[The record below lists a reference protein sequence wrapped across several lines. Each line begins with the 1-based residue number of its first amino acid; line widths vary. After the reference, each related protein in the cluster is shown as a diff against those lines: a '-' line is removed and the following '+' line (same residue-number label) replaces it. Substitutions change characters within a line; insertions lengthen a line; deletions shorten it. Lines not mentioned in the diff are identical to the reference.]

1 MKNGFRA
8 GIRFSF
14 LILHSSFFILHLSTM
29 PYELQELAA
38 ISGMPGLYRL
48 VRAARHGVLVE
59 SLDEKATRT
68 LAPARNKVSLLS
80 EISIYTQDAD
90 ETVPLTEVFERIYQQ
105 HGASLAVTAKSSEQE
120 LTDFLAGV
128 IPDYD
133 RDRVYLS
140 DIKKLASWYGI
151 VSKHRPY
158 VAAEAAPAAEA
169 TSEMATISEASD
181 ATSETDSAAAKP
193 APKSKKAKA
202 AKTEEPAAG
211 EPLSTGG
218 VIAAADEAPTAEGN
232 PEAAAP
238 AKKSRK
244 KAE

>member
-1 MKNGFRA
+1 
-8 GIRFSF
+8 
-14 LILHSSFFILHLSTM
+14 M

-80 EISIYTQDAD
+80 EISIYTQDPE
-90 ETVPLTEVFERIYQQ
+90 ETVPLTEVFERIYQK
-105 HGASLAVTAKSSEQE
+105 HGAASPVTPKSSEGE

-158 VAAEAAPAAEA
+158 QEAAAATEETPAATE
-169 TSEMATISEASD
+169 D
-181 ATSETDSAAAKP
+181 
-193 APKSKKAKA
+193 APKAKVKA
-202 AKTEEPAAG
+202 AKATTEPSAD

-218 VIAAADEAPTAEGN
+218 LIGATDEAPAAEGN
-232 PEAAAP
+232 PEATAP

>member
-1 MKNGFRA
+1 
-8 GIRFSF
+8 
-14 LILHSSFFILHLSTM
+14 M

-59 SLDEKATRT
+59 SLDEKTTRT

-80 EISIYTQDAD
+80 EISIYTQDPE
-90 ETVPLTEVFERIYQQ
+90 ETVPLTEVFERIYQK
-105 HGASLAVTAKSSEQE
+105 HGAASPVTAKSSEGE
-120 LTDFLAGV
+120 LTGFLTSV

-140 DIKKLASWYGI
+140 DIKKLATWYGI

-158 VAAEAAPAAEA
+158 QEAAAATEAPAEA
-169 TSEMATISEASD
+169 TNTTDEA
-181 ATSETDSAAAKP
+181 P
-193 APKSKKAKA
+193 KAKA
-202 AKTEEPAAG
+202 IKAPKADTEPSAD

-218 VIAAADEAPTAEGN
+218 VIGAADEAPAAEGN
-232 PEAAAP
+232 PEATTP

>member
-1 MKNGFRA
+1 
-8 GIRFSF
+8 
-14 LILHSSFFILHLSTM
+14 M

-80 EISIYTQDAD
+80 EISIYTQDPD
-90 ETVPLTEVFERIYQQ
+90 QTVLLTDVFERIYQK
-105 HGASLAVTAKSSEQE
+105 HGTAVPVTAKSSEGE
-120 LTDFLAGV
+120 LTAFLADV
-128 IPDYD
+128 MPDYD

-140 DIKKLASWYGI
+140 DIKKLATWYGI

-158 VAAEAAPAAEA
+158 QAATEAAEPADTTSTAEA
-169 TSEMATISEASD
+169 GTETEATD
-181 ATSETDSAAAKP
+181 KKP
-193 APKSKKAKA
+193 EPKVKKAKV
-202 AKTEEPAAG
+202 AKTDEPAAD

-218 VIAAADEAPTAEGN
+218 VIGTADEAPAAEGN
-232 PEAAAP
+232 PEAAVP
-238 AKKSRK
+238 VKKSRK

>member
-1 MKNGFRA
+1 
-8 GIRFSF
+8 
-14 LILHSSFFILHLSTM
+14 M

-59 SLDEKATRT
+59 SLDEKATRS

-90 ETVPLTEVFERIYQQ
+90 ETVPLTEVFERIYQK
-105 HGASLAVTAKSSEQE
+105 HGASSPVNTKSSERE
-120 LTDFLAGV
+120 LTDFLAGI

-133 RDRVYLS
+133 RNRVYLS
-140 DIKKLASWYGI
+140 DIKKLSSWYGI
-151 VSKHRPY
+151 VSKHRSY
-158 VAAEAAPAAEA
+158 VATDSAPAAE
-169 TSEMATISEASD
+169 
-181 ATSETDSAAAKP
+181 ETAEAAA
-193 APKSKKAKA
+193 PKAKKAKA
-202 AKTEEPAAG
+202 AKTEESADD

-218 VIAAADEAPTAEGN
+218 LIATTDKAPNAEGN

-244 KAE
+244 KTE

>member
-1 MKNGFRA
+1 
-8 GIRFSF
+8 
-14 LILHSSFFILHLSTM
+14 M

-80 EISIYTQDAD
+80 EISIYTQDPD
-90 ETVPLTEVFERIYQQ
+90 QTVPLTEAFDRIYQK
-105 HGASLAVTAKSSEQE
+105 HGTTAPVTSKSSESE
-120 LTDFLAGV
+120 LTDFMASV

-140 DIKKLASWYGI
+140 DIKKLASWFGI
-151 VSKHRPY
+151 VSKHVPY
-158 VAAEAAPAAEA
+158 QEATAVAEATDSAEAAPETKGKA
-169 TSEMATISEASD
+169 TKSEN
-181 ATSETDSAAAKP
+181 
-193 APKSKKAKA
+193 
-202 AKTEEPAAG
+202 EPTAD

-218 VIAAADEAPTAEGN
+218 VIAAADEDARAEGN
-232 PEAAAP
+232 PEAAP

>member
-1 MKNGFRA
+1 
-8 GIRFSF
+8 
-14 LILHSSFFILHLSTM
+14 M

-80 EISIYTQDAD
+80 EISIYTQDPD
-90 ETVPLTEVFERIYQQ
+90 QTVPLTEVFERIYQK
-105 HGASLAVTAKSSEQE
+105 HGAASPVTSKSSEGE

-140 DIKKLASWYGI
+140 DIKKLANWYGI

-158 VAAEAAPAAEA
+158 QAAAEAPATEAPATEASATEAPAPEAAAEA
-169 TSEMATISEASD
+169 P
-181 ATSETDSAAAKP
+181 AAKP
-193 APKSKKAKA
+193 APKAKRKSAKA
-202 AKTEEPAAG
+202 TEEPAAN

-218 VIAAADEAPTAEGN
+218 VIGETDAASTAEGN
-232 PEAAAP
+232 PEAVAP

>member
-1 MKNGFRA
+1 
-8 GIRFSF
+8 
-14 LILHSSFFILHLSTM
+14 M

-80 EISIYTQDAD
+80 EISIYTQDPE
-90 ETVPLTEVFERIYQQ
+90 ETVPLTEVFERIYQK
-105 HGASLAVTAKSSEQE
+105 HGAASPVSAKSSEGE

-158 VAAEAAPAAEA
+158 QAAETPATEAAEA
-169 TSEMATISEASD
+169 TPATE
-181 ATSETDSAAAKP
+181 ETA
-193 APKSKKAKA
+193 APKAKRKS
-202 AKTEEPAAG
+202 AKTAEEPAAD

-218 VIAAADEAPTAEGN
+218 VIGAADEAPAAEGN
-232 PEAAAP
+232 PEATAP

>member
-1 MKNGFRA
+1 
-8 GIRFSF
+8 
-14 LILHSSFFILHLSTM
+14 M

-38 ISGMPGLYRL
+38 ISGMSGLYRL

-80 EISIYTQDAD
+80 EISIYTQDPE
-90 ETVPLTEVFERIYQQ
+90 ETVPLTEVFERIYQK
-105 HGASLAVTAKSSEQE
+105 HGVDSPVTAKSSESE
-120 LTDFLAGV
+120 LTDFLTGV

-158 VAAEAAPAAEA
+158 QETAVADAVTEETPAVTEEAL
-169 TSEMATISEASD
+169 
-181 ATSETDSAAAKP
+181 KG
-193 APKSKKAKA
+193 KAKA
-202 AKTEEPAAG
+202 PKAATEPSAD

-218 VIAAADEAPTAEGN
+218 VIGAADEAPAAEGN

-244 KAE
+244 KTE

>member
-1 MKNGFRA
+1 
-8 GIRFSF
+8 
-14 LILHSSFFILHLSTM
+14 M

-90 ETVPLTEVFERIYQQ
+90 ETVPLTEVFERIYQK
-105 HGASLAVTAKSSEQE
+105 HGVSSPVTAKSSEDE
-120 LTDFLAGV
+120 LTGFLAGV

-140 DIKKLASWYGI
+140 DIKKLATWYGI

-158 VAAEAAPAAEA
+158 VAAEAASEIAPANP
-169 TSEMATISEASD
+169 
-181 ATSETDSAAAKP
+181 SETALATEAATETP
-193 APKSKKAKA
+193 APKAKKAKA
-202 AKTEEPAAG
+202 TKTEEPAAD

-218 VIAAADEAPTAEGN
+218 LIAAADEAPTAEGN
-232 PEAAAP
+232 PEAAAS

>member
-1 MKNGFRA
+1 
-8 GIRFSF
+8 
-14 LILHSSFFILHLSTM
+14 M

-90 ETVPLTEVFERIYQQ
+90 QTVPLTEVFERIHRQ
-105 HGASLAVTAKSSEQE
+105 HGGAVPVTAKSGEAE
-120 LTDFLAGV
+120 LTAFMAGI

-133 RDRVYLS
+133 RERVYLS
-140 DIKKLASWYGI
+140 DIRKVATWFGI
-151 VSKHRPY
+151 VSQHRPY
-158 VAAEAAPAAEA
+158 QAPAAETA
-169 TSEMATISEASD
+169 AENKD
-181 ATSETDSAAAKP
+181 AAAPDAEPAAPKARRKP
-193 APKSKKAKA
+193 APAEA
-202 AKTEEPAAG
+202 GPAAD

-218 VIAAADEAPTAEGN
+218 VIPAADAAPAAEGN

-244 KAE
+244 KPE

>member
-1 MKNGFRA
+1 
-8 GIRFSF
+8 
-14 LILHSSFFILHLSTM
+14 M

-80 EISIYTQDAD
+80 EISIYTQDPE
-90 ETVPLTEVFERIYQQ
+90 ETVPLTEVFERIYQK
-105 HGASLAVTAKSSEQE
+105 HGAASPVTSKSSEGE

-158 VAAEAAPAAEA
+158 QEAAAADAATEETPAAPAAE
-169 TSEMATISEASD
+169 
-181 ATSETDSAAAKP
+181 ETP
-193 APKSKKAKA
+193 KAKA
-202 AKTEEPAAG
+202 KSTKAAKAAATEPSAD

-218 VIAAADEAPTAEGN
+218 VIGAADAAPAAEGN
-232 PEAAAP
+232 PEAAVP

>member
-1 MKNGFRA
+1 
-8 GIRFSF
+8 
-14 LILHSSFFILHLSTM
+14 M

-90 ETVPLTEVFERIYQQ
+90 ETVPLTDVFERIYQK
-105 HGASLAVTAKSSEQE
+105 HGASSPVTPKSSEGE

-140 DIKKLASWYGI
+140 DIKKLAAWYGI

-158 VAAEAAPAAEA
+158 VAAEAAPEADAAAETA
-169 TSEMATISEASD
+169 
-181 ATSETDSAAAKP
+181 
-193 APKSKKAKA
+193 APKAKKAKA
-202 AKTEEPAAG
+202 AKTEEPAAD
-211 EPLSTGG
+211 ELLSTGG
-218 VIAAADEAPTAEGN
+218 LIAAADEAPAAEGN

>member
-1 MKNGFRA
+1 
-8 GIRFSF
+8 
-14 LILHSSFFILHLSTM
+14 M

-80 EISIYTQDAD
+80 EISIYTQDPD
-90 ETVPLTEVFERIYQQ
+90 ETVPLTEVFERIYQK
-105 HGASLAVTAKSSEQE
+105 HGTGSPVTAKSSESE

-158 VAAEAAPAAEA
+158 QEGPAAAEAAAETTEAATDAPATVEAEA
-169 TSEMATISEASD
+169 
-181 ATSETDSAAAKP
+181 P
-193 APKSKKAKA
+193 KAKA
-202 AKTEEPAAG
+202 KTAKAPKAAATEPSAD

-218 VIAAADEAPTAEGN
+218 VIPAADEAPEADGN
-232 PEAAAP
+232 PEAATS

>member
-1 MKNGFRA
+1 
-8 GIRFSF
+8 
-14 LILHSSFFILHLSTM
+14 M

-80 EISIYTQDAD
+80 EISIYTQDPE
-90 ETVPLTEVFERIYQQ
+90 ETVPLTEVFERIYQK
-105 HGASLAVTAKSSEQE
+105 HGAAAPVTAKSSEDE

-151 VSKHRPY
+151 VSKNRPY
-158 VAAEAAPAAEA
+158 QEAAAPAPSAAEA
-169 TSEMATISEASD
+169 TATEETPAKEA
-181 ATSETDSAAAKP
+181 
-193 APKSKKAKA
+193 APKAKRKA
-202 AKTEEPAAG
+202 AKAEEPAAN

-218 VIAAADEAPTAEGN
+218 VIAAADPAPEADGN
-232 PEAAAP
+232 PEATVP

>member
-1 MKNGFRA
+1 
-8 GIRFSF
+8 
-14 LILHSSFFILHLSTM
+14 M

-80 EISIYTQDAD
+80 EISIYTQDPD
-90 ETVPLTEVFERIYQQ
+90 ETVPLTEVFERIYQK
-105 HGASLAVTAKSSEQE
+105 HGAASPVTAKSSEGE

-140 DIKKLASWYGI
+140 DIKKLATWYGI

-158 VAAEAAPAAEA
+158 QEAAAPAPEATAAEAAAPEAPAAE
-169 TSEMATISEASD
+169 
-181 ATSETDSAAAKP
+181 ETA
-193 APKSKKAKA
+193 APKAKRKSAKA
-202 AKTEEPAAG
+202 AEEPAAD

-218 VIAAADEAPTAEGN
+218 VIGAADEAPTAAGN

>member
-1 MKNGFRA
+1 
-8 GIRFSF
+8 
-14 LILHSSFFILHLSTM
+14 M

-59 SLDEKATRT
+59 SLDEKASRT

-80 EISIYTQDAD
+80 EISIYTQDP
-90 ETVPLTEVFERIYQQ
+90 EQTVPLTDVFERIYQK
-105 HGASLAVTAKSSEQE
+105 HGAAAPVTGKSSEGD
-120 LTDFLAGV
+120 LTDFMTGI

-133 RDRVYLS
+133 RERVYLS
-140 DIKKLASWYGI
+140 DIKKVANWFGI

-158 VAAEAAPAAEA
+158 QAAAAPEAAAAGDEAPAEAPAAA
-169 TSEMATISEASD
+169 KAKR
-181 ATSETDSAAAKP
+181 KP
-193 APKSKKAKA
+193 A
-202 AKTEEPAAG
+202 KTDVPSAD

-218 VIAAADEAPTAEGN
+218 VIGAADAAPAAPGN

>member
-1 MKNGFRA
+1 
-8 GIRFSF
+8 
-14 LILHSSFFILHLSTM
+14 M

-80 EISIYTQDAD
+80 EISIYTQDPD
-90 ETVPLTEVFERIYQQ
+90 QTVLLTDVFERIYQK
-105 HGASLAVTAKSSEQE
+105 HGTASPVTAKSSEGE
-120 LTDFLAGV
+120 LTDFMASV

-158 VAAEAAPAAEA
+158 QEAVAPTEPAAE
-169 TSEMATISEASD
+169 TVT
-181 ATSETDSAAAKP
+181 ETD
-193 APKSKKAKA
+193 PKTKRKAN
-202 AKTEEPAAG
+202 TEEPTAD
-211 EPLSTGG
+211 EPLSSGG
-218 VIAAADEAPTAEGN
+218 VISTTDEAPDADGN

-244 KAE
+244 KTE

>member
-1 MKNGFRA
+1 
-8 GIRFSF
+8 
-14 LILHSSFFILHLSTM
+14 M

-80 EISIYTQDAD
+80 EISIYTQDPE
-90 ETVPLTEVFERIYQQ
+90 ETVPLTEVFERIYQK
-105 HGASLAVTAKSSEQE
+105 HGAASPVTSKSSEGE

-158 VAAEAAPAAEA
+158 VAAAAETTEEAPAAEV
-169 TSEMATISEASD
+169 TEEAPK
-181 ATSETDSAAAKP
+181 A
-193 APKSKKAKA
+193 KSKKAAKA
-202 AKTEEPAAG
+202 TEPSAD

-218 VIAAADEAPTAEGN
+218 VIGAADEAPAAEGN

>member
-1 MKNGFRA
+1 
-8 GIRFSF
+8 
-14 LILHSSFFILHLSTM
+14 M

-80 EISIYTQDAD
+80 EISIYTQDPE
-90 ETVPLTEVFERIYQQ
+90 ETVPLTEVFERIYQK
-105 HGASLAVTAKSSEQE
+105 HGAASPVTAKSSEDE
-120 LTDFLAGV
+120 LTGFLAGV

-158 VAAEAAPAAEA
+158 QEAAAAEA
-169 TSEMATISEASD
+169 TEEAPATTEEA
-181 ATSETDSAAAKP
+181 P
-193 APKSKKAKA
+193 KAKA
-202 AKTEEPAAG
+202 KSAKASKADTEPSAD

-218 VIAAADEAPTAEGN
+218 VIGAADEAPTAEGN
-232 PEAAAP
+232 PEATAP

>member
-1 MKNGFRA
+1 
-8 GIRFSF
+8 
-14 LILHSSFFILHLSTM
+14 M

-80 EISIYTQDAD
+80 EISIYTQDPD
-90 ETVPLTEVFERIYQQ
+90 ETVLLTEVFERIYQK
-105 HGASLAVTAKSSEQE
+105 HGAASPVTPKSSEGE

-133 RDRVYLS
+133 RERVYLS

-158 VAAEAAPAAEA
+158 LEAAAAEAPEEAPAADAAEEA
-169 TSEMATISEASD
+169 PEDEA
-181 ATSETDSAAAKP
+181 
-193 APKSKKAKA
+193 KKAR
-202 AKTEEPAAG
+202 TEPSAN

-218 VIAAADEAPTAEGN
+218 VIPAADEAPAAEGN

>member
-1 MKNGFRA
+1 
-8 GIRFSF
+8 
-14 LILHSSFFILHLSTM
+14 M

-90 ETVPLTEVFERIYQQ
+90 ETVPLTEVFERIYQK
-105 HGASLAVTAKSSEQE
+105 HGAALAVTAKSSESE

-158 VAAEAAPAAEA
+158 VAAETAPATEEA
-169 TSEMATISEASD
+169 ATAPEA
-181 ATSETDSAAAKP
+181 ATEKP
-193 APKSKKAKA
+193 APKAKKTKA
-202 AKTEEPAAG
+202 AKAEEPAAG

-218 VIAAADEAPTAEGN
+218 VIAAADEAPKAEGN

>member
-1 MKNGFRA
+1 
-8 GIRFSF
+8 
-14 LILHSSFFILHLSTM
+14 M

-80 EISIYTQDAD
+80 EISIYTQDPD
-90 ETVPLTEVFERIYQQ
+90 ETVPLTEVFERIYQK
-105 HGASLAVTAKSSEQE
+105 HGAGSPVTAKSSESE

-133 RDRVYLS
+133 RERVYLS

-158 VAAEAAPAAEA
+158 QEAPAATEA
-169 TSEMATISEASD
+169 TAETTEAATDAPATAEAGASEAKD
-181 ATSETDSAAAKP
+181 KTVAATTEPSAD
-193 APKSKKAKA
+193 
-202 AKTEEPAAG
+202 

-218 VIAAADEAPTAEGN
+218 VIPAADEAPEAAGN
-232 PEAAAP
+232 PEAATP

>member
-1 MKNGFRA
+1 
-8 GIRFSF
+8 
-14 LILHSSFFILHLSTM
+14 M

-80 EISIYTQDAD
+80 EISIYTQDPD
-90 ETVPLTEVFERIYQQ
+90 QTVPLTEVFERIYQQ
-105 HGASLAVTAKSSEQE
+105 HGATAPVTAKSSEGE
-120 LTDFLAGV
+120 LTDFMAGI
-128 IPDYD
+128 IPDFD

-140 DIKKLASWYGI
+140 DIKKVASWFGI

-158 VAAEAAPAAEA
+158 QEAAAPAA
-169 TSEMATISEASD
+169 T
-181 ATSETDSAAAKP
+181 ETDDSASAETAPEAKR
-193 APKSKKAKA
+193 KSAQ
-202 AKTEEPAAG
+202 TDEPGAD

-218 VIAAADEAPTAEGN
+218 VIGATDEAPTAEGN

>member
-1 MKNGFRA
+1 
-8 GIRFSF
+8 
-14 LILHSSFFILHLSTM
+14 M

-90 ETVPLTEVFERIYQQ
+90 ETVPLTEVFERIYQK
-105 HGASLAVTAKSSEQE
+105 HGAASPVTAKSSESE

-151 VSKHRPY
+151 VSTHRPY
-158 VAAEAAPAAEA
+158 VAAEAAPAATEA
-169 TSEMATISEASD
+169 VAAETSED
-181 ATSETDSAAAKP
+181 AAETAAVAETP
-193 APKSKKAKA
+193 APKAKKGKA
-202 AKTEEPAAG
+202 VKTEEPAAG

-218 VIAAADEAPTAEGN
+218 VIAAPDEAPNAEGN

>member
-1 MKNGFRA
+1 
-8 GIRFSF
+8 
-14 LILHSSFFILHLSTM
+14 M

-80 EISIYTQDAD
+80 EISIYTQDPD
-90 ETVPLTEVFERIYQQ
+90 QTVPLTEVFDRIYQQ
-105 HGASLAVTAKSSEQE
+105 HGTTIPVTTKSNESE
-120 LTDFLAGV
+120 LTDFMAGI

-133 RDRVYLS
+133 RERVYLS
-140 DIKKLASWYGI
+140 DIKKVANWFGI
-151 VSKHRPY
+151 VSKNRPY
-158 VAAEAAPAAEA
+158 QEA
-169 TSEMATISEASD
+169 TVEA
-181 ATSETDSAAAKP
+181 ETEAEPHAKHQ
-193 APKSKKAKA
+193 STKAD
-202 AKTEEPAAG
+202 EPNAD

-218 VIAAADEAPTAEGN
+218 VIAADQAPIAEVN
-232 PEAAAP
+232 PESAAP

>member
-1 MKNGFRA
+1 
-8 GIRFSF
+8 
-14 LILHSSFFILHLSTM
+14 M

-90 ETVPLTEVFERIYQQ
+90 ETVPLTEVFERIYQK
-105 HGASLAVTAKSSEQE
+105 HGTASPVTPKSGEQE

-158 VAAEAAPAAEA
+158 VATEPVAAEPAADATAATEAPA
-169 TSEMATISEASD
+169 
-181 ATSETDSAAAKP
+181 P
-193 APKSKKAKA
+193 APKAKKAKA
-202 AKTEEPAAG
+202 ATADEPAAD

-218 VIAAADEAPTAEGN
+218 TIGAEDAAATAEGN

>member
-1 MKNGFRA
+1 
-8 GIRFSF
+8 
-14 LILHSSFFILHLSTM
+14 M

-59 SLDEKATRT
+59 SLDEKATRS

-80 EISIYTQDAD
+80 EISIYTQDP
-90 ETVPLTEVFERIYQQ
+90 EQTVPLTEVFERIYQQ
-105 HGASLAVTAKSSEQE
+105 HGATAPVTAKSSEGE
-120 LTDFLAGV
+120 LTDFMASV

-140 DIKKLASWYGI
+140 DIKKLATWFGI
-151 VSKHRPY
+151 VSKHVPY
-158 VAAEAAPAAEA
+158 REAAPA
-169 TSEMATISEASD
+169 
-181 ATSETDSAAAKP
+181 ETTEPES
-193 APKSKKAKA
+193 
-202 AKTEEPAAG
+202 EEPASTEG
-211 EPLSTGG
+211 EAAPKAKRKSAKVGTDAPLD
-218 VIAAADEAPTAEGN
+218 AADVTAESTDA
-232 PEAAAP
+232 PAATSDSATAAP

>member
-1 MKNGFRA
+1 
-8 GIRFSF
+8 
-14 LILHSSFFILHLSTM
+14 M

-80 EISIYTQDAD
+80 EISIYTQDPD
-90 ETVPLTEVFERIYQQ
+90 ETVPLTEVFERIYQK
-105 HGASLAVTAKSSEQE
+105 HGAASPVTSKSSEGE

-158 VAAEAAPAAEA
+158 LEAAASETSEEALAAETAEDAP
-169 TSEMATISEASD
+169 
-181 ATSETDSAAAKP
+181 
-193 APKSKKAKA
+193 KAKA
-202 AKTEEPAAG
+202 KKAPKTTEPSAD

-218 VIAAADEAPTAEGN
+218 VITAADEAPDAEGN

>member
-1 MKNGFRA
+1 
-8 GIRFSF
+8 
-14 LILHSSFFILHLSTM
+14 M

-80 EISIYTQDAD
+80 EISIYTQDPD
-90 ETVPLTEVFERIYQQ
+90 QTVPLTDVFERIYQK
-105 HGASLAVTAKSSEQE
+105 HGAAVPVTGKSSEGE
-120 LTDFLAGV
+120 LTGFMAGI

-133 RDRVYLS
+133 RERVYLS
-140 DIKKLASWYGI
+140 DIKKVANWFGI

-158 VAAEAAPAAEA
+158 QEAIAAEA
-169 TSEMATISEASD
+169 TSA
-181 ATSETDSAAAKP
+181 ET
-193 APKSKKAKA
+193 APKASAD
-202 AKTEEPAAG
+202 EPAAG

-218 VIAAADEAPTAEGN
+218 VIAAPDEAAAAGN